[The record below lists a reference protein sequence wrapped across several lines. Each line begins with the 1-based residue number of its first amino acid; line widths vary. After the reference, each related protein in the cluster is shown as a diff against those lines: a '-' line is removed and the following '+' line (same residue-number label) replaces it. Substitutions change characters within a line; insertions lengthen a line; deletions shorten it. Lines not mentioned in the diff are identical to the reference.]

1 MYYASVVLYY
11 TQVDKGSSGEK
22 KVQQILTSKF
32 VMGMFK

>member
-1 MYYASVVLYY
+1 MWHALG
-11 TQVDKGSSGEK
+11 TQVGKGSSEEK

>member
-1 MYYASVVLYY
+1 MNMNMYI
-11 TQVDKGSSGEK
+11 TQVGKGISEGK